1 MNEWLP
7 RDFIERERQRVFEPD
22 VDFARRTVAR
32 IGPNATVAGWVWDY
46 VPSFAGPIMAAS
58 TVMVLALIGF
68 QWMTPAPFPDAN
80 VGIVDAYLQVDAAPA
95 EEWLYR
101 DDALPEGE
109 DLLIEIS
116 MAGGLR

>member
-1 MNEWLP
+1 MSEWLP
-7 RDFIERERQRVFEPD
+7 EDFVQRERQRVFEPD
-22 VDFARRTVAR
+22 ADFARRAVAR
-32 IGPNATVAGWVWDY
+32 IGQNGSVAEWVWDY
-46 VPSFAGPIMAAS
+46 VPSYARPMMAAAA
-58 TVMVLALIGF
+58 MLLLALISF